1 MTAPSIDS
9 PPGLLYDAHRGS
21 HYVKPRWRG
30 WLHLV
35 WFELSLV
42 FGVLLVVAARGPV
55 ETVAVAVYVFGVCG
69 LFGTS
74 ALYHRGTWSAAASR
88 RLQRLDQ
95 TMIVVLVAGTATP
108 VALLAVRGT
117 PGYLLLGLLWA
128 YALAAIVLHLCFLD
142 VPEALMGGVFIGL
155 GVLSSLGLP
164 ALWATA
170 GHAAGWLVLGG
181 GAVYIA
187 GAVGYHLRRPDP
199 RPLSFGYHEVFHAM
213 VCLAASCHFIA
224 IALLVA
230 SR

>member
-1 MTAPSIDS
+1 MTAPPID
-9 PPGLLYDAHRGS
+9 PQAALLYDAQRQT
-21 HYVKPRWRG
+21 HYVKPQWRG

-55 ETVAVAVYVFGVCG
+55 ETVAAVVYVVGVSG

-74 ALYHRGTWSAAASR
+74 ALYHRGSWSVRANR
-88 RLQRLDQ
+88 RLQRLDH
-95 TMIVVLVAGTATP
+95 TMIVTLVAGTATP

-117 PGYLLLGLLWA
+117 AGYLLLGLVWGC
-128 YALAAIVLHLCFLD
+128 ALAAIVLHLVFMD
-142 VPEALMGGVFIGL
+142 VPELLMGGVFVGL
-155 GVLSSLGLP
+155 GVLSALGLP
-164 ALWATA
+164 ALWDTA

-199 RPLSFGYHEVFHAM
+199 RPLVFGYHEVFHAA
-213 VCLAASCHFIA
+213 VCVAATMHFAAVA
-224 IALLVA
+224 ILLA